1 MYSFNVEYLDD
12 WLPGTAPLC
21 ANDLG
26 SLGRVRDISRHRQS
40 NAFENQMLDQT
51 VSF

>member
-1 MYSFNVEYLDD
+1 MLDVLDD
-12 WLPGTAPLC
+12 WLSGTAVLC

-26 SLGRVRDISRHRQS
+26 SLGRVGD

>member
-1 MYSFNVEYLDD
+1 MLNVLDD
-12 WLPGTAPLC
+12 WLSGPAALC

-26 SLGRVRDISRHRQS
+26 SLGRMGAISHHRQS

-51 VSF
+51 VPF

>member
-1 MYSFNVEYLDD
+1 MLDILDD
-12 WLPGTAPLC
+12 WLSGTAALC

-26 SLGRVRDISRHRQS
+26 SLGRVGDISHHRQS
-40 NAFENQMLDQT
+40 NAFEKQMLDQT